1 MRAGKTVRAA
11 FTLIELLVVIAIIAI
26 LIGLLLPAV
35 QKVRE
40 AAARMSCQNNL
51 KQLGLA
57 VHTYHDAN
65 RKLPPGAQM
74 DLGINPSAFTP
85 GTSWLVF
92 ILPHIEQG
100 NLREF
105 YTINLPYTWAGPTP
119 PANVAVGTQFLNLTH
134 CPAGSKLLSVNS
146 QTTTEAVRNTTHY
159 YAIMGAVYEAPP
171 PAFSYIVQKT
181 YKGTNLDPNA
191 WFPALQQNGMGM
203 MICTEKSFNIQGE
216 VTLDDIRD
224 GTSNTFLAG
233 ERSQNPPASLP
244 NGDYLSWIRG
254 NDLIAT
260 VPGAGAA
267 KNLLYGI
274 NDPAGFFNGSN
285 LNNLAMG
292 SNHPAGATSRS
303 ATAASA
309 SSTRTS
315 ISSITTHSARPSG
328 KKSSRCHKFRN
339 LAREN
344 PRPSQ
349 PTGGV
354 VVPTPTLWSVRK

>member
-1 MRAGKTVRAA
+1 
-11 FTLIELLVVIAIIAI
+11 VIAIIAT

-51 KQLGLA
+51 KQLALA
-57 VHTYHDAN
+57 VHTYHDAH

-74 DLGINPSAFTP
+74 DLGISSSFTP

-100 NLREF
+100 NLRER
-105 YTINLPYTWAGPTP
+105 YAITLPYTWPGDATTP
-119 PANVAVGTQFLNLTH
+119 SNVAVGAQLLNLTH
-134 CPAGSKLLSVNS
+134 CPAGSKLPSVNS
-146 QTTTEAVRNTTHY
+146 QLATEQGANTTHY
-159 YAIMGAVYEAPP
+159 YAIMGSVFEQPP

-181 YKGTNLDPNA
+181 YKGTNLDPNS

-203 MICTEKSFNIQGE
+203 LICTEKSFNIQGE

-224 GTSNTFLAG
+224 GSSNTFLIG
-233 ERSQNPPASLP
+233 ERSQNPPASLA

-254 NDLIAT
+254 NDLTAT

-267 KNLLYGI
+267 KNLLYRI
-274 NDPAGFFNGSN
+274 NDPNGFFNGSN

-292 SNHPAGATSRS
+292 SNHPAGANF
-303 ATAASA
+303 AF
-309 SSTRTS
+309 
-315 ISSITTHSARPSG
+315 G
-328 KKSSRCHKFRN
+328 D
-339 LAREN
+339 
-344 PRPSQ
+344 
-349 PTGGV
+349 G
-354 VVPTPTLWSVRK
+354 SVRYVNQEIDLLNYYALGTVLGKEIVTLP